1 MSETRRKIA
10 VIVLAAFGIFCLIGV
25 IDDMSKWTVFCPSSV
40 TVEAVVTGNK
50 ETYYTKGSYHY
61 RYTPYVSYTVNDK
74 QYDNV
79 LVETGEPDPV
89 TPYPVGSSMTLDV
102 DGKHPGKILRN
113 PNTSTFIFIIL
124 TLASGV
130 MAWVMHLGGN
140 SEKYDRIMK
149 RKMI

>member
-1 MSETRRKIA
+1 MESPCAFHPECGFRRTEGKFQKIFLLPGPFENQLSP
-10 VIVLAAFGIFCLIGV
+10 VEKSFIG
-25 IDDMSKWTVFCPSSV
+25 PQ
-40 TVEAVVTGNK
+40 GNK
-50 ETYYTKGSYHY
+50 SQTIRGDRNFSPAGKLPQPCKKKSLLIL
-61 RYTPYVSYTVNDK
+61 P
-74 QYDNV
+74 
-79 LVETGEPDPV
+79 ETGEPDPV

-130 MAWVMHLGGN
+130 MAWVMHLSGN

>member
-10 VIVLAAFGIFCLIGV
+10 VIVLAAFGIFCLISV

-79 LVETGEPDPV
+79 LVETGAPDPV
-89 TPYPVGSSMTLDV
+89 TPYPVGSSMTLVYIHHPDFSLGR
-102 DGKHPGKILRN
+102 DGVG
-113 PNTSTFIFIIL
+113 NTS
-124 TLASGV
+124 
-130 MAWVMHLGGN
+130 
-140 SEKYDRIMK
+140 ERKYREI
-149 RKMI
+149 